1 MSKKISIY
9 SAIYGK
15 RLDEADR
22 NDANMSAAQDRFENP
37 DNDGDDPEPDGFE
50 IADAIDYLGKYF
62 MEDAVR
68 LGYDNI
74 NDLAVEQYGIDS
86 SLSEPGQALIE
97 EMLPEYFAGN
107 LS

>member
-9 SAIYGK
+9 SATYGK

-22 NDANMSAAQDRFENP
+22 NDANMSIAQDAFENP
-37 DNDGDDPEPDGFE
+37 DNDGDDAEPDGFA
-50 IADAIDYLGKYF
+50 IADAIDYLGEYF
-62 MEDAVR
+62 MEDAAR

-86 SLSEPGQALIE
+86 SLPEPGQTLIE